1 MKQFKLLIAFIFLFT
16 QNVYTYEGFDGSAD
30 ASSSVDA
37 SAPKDSTCTSTI
49 DQISSEL
56 HLVQVGAEKDK
67 EKLFAAQNK
76 VTKLNGLISC
86 LRAEKVDVES
96 VSAELDLAGSNIN
109 HQIAVAYSLSTTPES
124 TEPEKQSKSVVST
137 DDAGVK
143 KIASDKKEPQVSAPT
158 ANPAT
163 KEVPL
168 APASASSSTS
178 APPLAATEPRAA
190 APATN
195 PTTPVP
201 STETPPVAAAVGKEE
216 PKPASPAATVS
227 PTINTPPV
235 PTPTASPAI
244 NAALTATEQKEK
256 SAPVVTA
263 DPTKK
268 ITDVATTA
276 TPVKPAAS
284 SDINIG
290 AIAKIG
296 LMAAAAWIYVKELTK
311 AFKKKDE
318 DNSANRSTASS
329 GSGSSSSSSNPSGT
343 KAVAGGKGCTG
354 TFVGTIDAP
363 SHAERIKARNIK
375 LNNMGY
381 QLTGNDYEDN
391 GATGGGGVDG
401 GMYLTGSFS
410 FETDANCKV
419 ISGQAIIFGS
429 PFDIS
434 GTVNQNRTFNLS
446 YLGPMPGVITADNKI
461 SGKLQHGGGEEY
473 IHGVLNGRF
482 TPKK

>member
-16 QNVYTYEGFDGSAD
+16 QNVYTYEGFDDFGNPTESA
-30 ASSSVDA
+30 ASSDGT
-37 SAPKDSTCTSTI
+37 PKCSKTI
-49 DQISSEL
+49 EEVSSEL
-56 HLVQVGAEKDK
+56 SLIQVGSEKDI
-67 EKLFAAQNK
+67 
-76 VTKLNGLISC
+76 TKLNAAQRKASELSGVASC
-86 LRAEKVDVES
+86 LSVES
-96 VSAELDLAGSNIN
+96 DAGKALKADIDSASTNIN
-109 HQIAVAYSLSTTPES
+109 NQINIVYNL
-124 TEPEKQSKSVVST
+124 VV
-137 DDAGVK
+137 D
-143 KIASDKKEPQVSAPT
+143 
-158 ANPAT
+158 
-163 KEVPL
+163 
-168 APASASSSTS
+168 
-178 APPLAATEPRAA
+178 
-190 APATN
+190 
-195 PTTPVP
+195 
-201 STETPPVAAAVGKEE
+201 EE
-216 PKPASPAATVS
+216 
-227 PTINTPPV
+227 
-235 PTPTASPAI
+235 
-244 NAALTATEQKEK
+244 KEK
-256 SAPVVTA
+256 SKSEATGDSVREAKKITDIKPSETLPSKALSAQPQPITTTPTSGSASVPVAVAPDAAPKKTDLQLSTSSPSETQNVVPAKPVAGSTFEPSAVTKDSSTQMGPPAPAGSAVKDGQTILPKEDSPPLVKEKPTIAA

-268 ITDVATTA
+268 IADVPSVPAPA
-276 TPVKPAAS
+276 KPAAS

-311 AFKKKDE
+311 GFKKKDE
-318 DNSANRSTASS
+318 DTSASRSTASS
-329 GSGSSSSSSNPSGT
+329 GSGSSSSSNPSGT

-419 ISGQAIIFGS
+419 ISGQAIIFGH

-446 YLGPMPGVITADNKI
+446 YLGPMLGVITADNKI

>member
-1 MKQFKLLIAFIFLFT
+1 MKQFKILIAFIFLFT
-16 QNVYTYEGFDGSAD
+16 QNVY
-30 ASSSVDA
+30 ASSFDDFGNPTESAA
-37 SAPKDSTCTSTI
+37 SGDGTPKCSKTI
-49 DQISSEL
+49 EEVSSEL
-56 HLVQVGAEKDK
+56 SQIQVGSEKDISKLNAAQRKASELSGVASCLSVESDAGKALKADVDSASTNINNQINAVYNLVVEEEK
-67 EKLFAAQNK
+67 EKSKSDTASDSAREAKKFAEVKPSETLPSKPAFTAPQP
-76 VTKLNGLISC
+76 
-86 LRAEKVDVES
+86 S
-96 VSAELDLAGSNIN
+96 VANPTSGSASVPV
-109 HQIAVAYSLSTTPES
+109 AVAP
-124 TEPEKQSKSVVST
+124 
-137 DDAGVK
+137 DA
-143 KIASDKKEPQVSAPT
+143 
-158 ANPAT
+158 AT
-163 KEVPL
+163 KKTDSQL
-168 APASASSSTS
+168 
-178 APPLAATEPRAA
+178 
-190 APATN
+190 
-195 PTTPVP
+195 PTTSP
-201 STETPPVAAAVGKEE
+201 SETPTVVPAKPVAASAFEPSSITKDSSTQMGPPAPAGSSVKDGQTIVSKED
-216 PKPASPAATVS
+216 
-227 PTINTPPV
+227 PPV
-235 PTPTASPAI
+235 TQSKPV
-244 NAALTATEQKEK
+244 
-256 SAPVVTA
+256 APVVTA

-268 ITDVATTA
+268 ITDVATAA

-290 AIAKIG
+290 TIAKIG

-318 DNSANRSTASS
+318 DTSANRSTASS